1 MPLPGEH
8 SLYSRLAVPLFTS
21 SSSLPLKAS
30 ISCTSQQN
38 SKLFHWHNKQRS
50 PILRQN
56 KTYPMTQTPVH
67 TEFCLTP
74 SDNFV
79 RQVGELEFNS
89 AWISVT
95 RETCVWLTKI
105 NYSQYA
111 LGWAGVYVFFHYK
124 MSMGVLIKIAV
135 SRLSFLKYTYTE
147 KPTEI
152 FTLSPQVVKLYHQ
165 PLIIP
170 AISVYV
176 RISQGRK
183 SQRHSEKC
191 MESCVCVC
199 VYVWTWITDVMRTFV
214 YTLSL
219 WGPALLKGTK
229 QSVRQINPY
238 SNTQIR
244 Y

>member
-1 MPLPGEH
+1 MCM
-8 SLYSRLAVPLFTS
+8 TN
-21 SSSLPLKAS
+21 
-30 ISCTSQQN
+30 QD
-38 SKLFHWHNKQRS
+38 KL
-50 PILRQN
+50 L
-56 KTYPMTQTPVH
+56 
-67 TEFCLTP
+67 
-74 SDNFV
+74 
-79 RQVGELEFNS
+79 
-89 AWISVT
+89 
-95 RETCVWLTKI
+95 
-105 NYSQYA
+105 SQYA